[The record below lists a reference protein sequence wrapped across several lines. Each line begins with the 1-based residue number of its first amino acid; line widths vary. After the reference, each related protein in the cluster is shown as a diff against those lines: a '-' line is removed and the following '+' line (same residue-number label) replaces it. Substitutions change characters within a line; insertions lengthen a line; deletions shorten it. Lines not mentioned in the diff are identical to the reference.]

1 MIPAQTNNISE
12 ATQWLKNRRGVVLRQ
27 GTFIKDNWFAA
38 WGRLWN
44 KDHNTEQVRRI
55 ITEVQGVLHRA
66 LPNRRP
72 LNEMEKERYVRLGE
86 AIIYRYQGLSY
97 GKKLQQ
103 LLRRFDCNLAQW
115 RAEASFLFRENQK
128 AFNKWTRYG
137 YKPSIFFNHP
147 DFCQFLAESGLLSQ
161 MKVTRDTIKE
171 IGGEPAILVEGKWLK
186 WSRIQERFEVV
197 TSQRYKEK
205 FIRDKNTFEIY
216 TYLDNHLGLQQHH
229 PYLNPLNPI
238 SRLNDDELERTL
250 NKAREFIRFD
260 ETDLPRDDREELN
273 FDRSFIVQVVSSF
286 AKGRNSNISRL
297 VFRSKHPYIRL
308 IAGEDLPERNLRRGD
323 VLNFGYS
330 LQKSSGLWHRQKG
343 HFRGPDVYEY
353 VPCEQKIV
361 TNIALDRREA
371 KKILKFTTKYHTNG
385 ITLGNDV
392 AFNFIHQNC
401 SVFVQSALAAA
412 SIHIPTKTT
421 LAIGISMIIPEKIKE
436 IGKKLAAYSRSSV
449 NHTKKLGK
457 RILPIKTYSLCGKIS
472 DKISAWYM
480 IIQHSILAL
489 MLTPARIVWEEGR
502 GDVGQAFTQIGER
515 SQVLERPLTHW
526 RNLFD
531 LSSYTYNLP
540 GILQQWQRVQNSTVI
555 YSNPVR
561 LAIVPHAETARAHRR
576 HPLRVQELPPPP
588 LNLPDA
594 SS

>member
-1 MIPAQTNNISE
+1 MIPSRLNNISE
-12 ATQWLKNRRGVVLRQ
+12 ATQWLTHRRDVALKQ

-38 WGRLWN
+38 WRRLWN
-44 KDHNTEQVRRI
+44 REYNTEQVNRI
-55 ITEVQGVLHRA
+55 VREVQEVLHRA

-72 LNEMEKERYVRLGE
+72 LNEAEKERYVRLGE
-86 AIIYRYQGLSY
+86 AIIHRYQGLSY

-103 LLRRFDCNLAQW
+103 ILRRFDCSLAQW
-115 RAEASFLFRENQK
+115 RSEPTFLLKENQR
-128 AFNKWTRYG
+128 AYSKWTRYG
-137 YKPSIFFNHP
+137 YPPSIFFNNY

-161 MKVTRDTIKE
+161 MKVTRDSIE
-171 IGGEPAILVEGKWLK
+171 RLGSEPAILVEGKYLR

-197 TSQRYKEK
+197 YSQRYREK
-205 FIRDKNTFEIY
+205 LIRDKDTFEIY
-216 TYLDNHLGLQQHH
+216 TYLDNRRGLQLHH

-238 SRLNDDELERTL
+238 SRLDDNELERTL
-250 NKAREFIRFD
+250 DKAREFIRPEEVELPKD
-260 ETDLPRDDREELN
+260 EREELN
-273 FDRSFIVQVVSSF
+273 FDRSFVVQVVSSF
-286 AKGRNSNISRL
+286 AKGRDSNISRL

-308 IAGEDLPERNLRRGD
+308 IAGEDIPERNIRRGD

-330 LQKSSGLWHRQKG
+330 LQQHSGLWHRQKG

-353 VPCEQKIV
+353 VPCQEKIV
-361 TNIALDRREA
+361 TNIAIDRREA

-401 SVFVQSALAAA
+401 SVFVQSALASA

-421 LAIGISMIIPEKIKE
+421 LAIGISMIIPDKIKE
-436 IGKKLAAYSRSSV
+436 LGKTLADYSKRSVSS
-449 NHTKKLGK
+449 TKKLG
-457 RILPIKTYSLCGKIS
+457 RRLLPIRAYTLCGKIS
-472 DKISAWYM
+472 DKISSWYLRL
-480 IIQHSILAL
+480 QHSILAL

-515 SQVLERPLTHW
+515 SQELERPLTHW

-540 GILQQWQRVQNSTVI
+540 GILQQWQRRQSSTVI
-555 YSNPVR
+555 YSNPIR
-561 LAIVPHAETARAHRR
+561 LAIVPPAETSKAPKPHLLKSLE
-576 HPLRVQELPPPP
+576 PELSHQMGPA
-588 LNLPDA
+588 A